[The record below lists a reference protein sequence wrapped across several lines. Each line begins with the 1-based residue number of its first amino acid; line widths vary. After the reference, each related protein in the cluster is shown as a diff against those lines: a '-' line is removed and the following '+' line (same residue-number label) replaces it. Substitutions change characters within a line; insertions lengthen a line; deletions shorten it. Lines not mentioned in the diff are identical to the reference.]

1 MNVRYNL
8 SGHLEVVLGEDVV
21 YITRPTTNLRLFSP
35 NQKKAIIAETEKLIE
50 TYDVGDCPTQLRLL
64 LAQLKE
70 AN

>member
-21 YITRPTTNLRLFSP
+21 YITRPTTNLRMFSP
-35 NQKKAIIAETEKLIE
+35 NQKK
-50 TYDVGDCPTQLRLL
+50 
-64 LAQLKE
+64 KE